1 MLSFRCMSTSETI
14 PVSNHRVITFRWVM
28 PITEILLCAALL
40 WPWRGFLTWQLR
52 STGHAYWPTTIEG
65 PEPVHL
71 DIRLTADTKTP
82 QEIDAE
88 KLLEMRISAPA
99 VLNIPCSLFGLMRR
113 ETVPRGM
120 LPEFWRS
127 LSWPFFGIVFWWI
140 AGRGIEALVAS
151 RRRLLSPAI
160 TWIEVFVASLVI
172 VPGVSIWLLFISGD
186 RAGFVFPWPTALIAS
201 AMWILLGGAT
211 ITARIAQW
219 RIRRGVSTDT
229 ASFAG

>member
-1 MLSFRCMSTSETI
+1 MSASETI
-14 PVSNHRVITFRWVM
+14 PVRNDRVIAFRWVL
-28 PITEILLCAALL
+28 PIAEILLCAVLL

-52 STGHAYWPTTIEG
+52 SAGHAYWPTAIKR

-71 DIRLTADTKTP
+71 DIKLTGDTKTQ
-82 QEIDAE
+82 QELDAA
-88 KLLEMRISAPA
+88 KVLEMRVSAPA
-99 VLNIPCSLFGLMRR
+99 VLNIPCSLFGLLRR
-113 ETVPRGM
+113 EAVPRGM

-172 VPGVSIWLLFISGD
+172 VPGVFIWLLFFSGD
-186 RAGFVFPWPTALIAS
+186 RAGFIFPWPGALIAS
-201 AMWILLGGAT
+201 AIWILLGGAT
-211 ITARIAQW
+211 IAARIAQW
-219 RIRRGVSTDT
+219 RIRRGSNTDRT
-229 ASFAG
+229 SFARAKS

>member
-1 MLSFRCMSTSETI
+1 MSATETI
-14 PVSNHRVITFRWVM
+14 PANNRRVIAFRWVL
-28 PITEILLCAALL
+28 PISEILLCAALL

-71 DIRLTADTKTP
+71 DIKSTGDTKTP
-82 QEIDAE
+82 QKINAE
-88 KLLEMRISAPA
+88 KLLEIRVSAPA
-99 VLNIPCSLFGLMRR
+99 VLNIPCSLFGLLRR
-113 ETVPRGM
+113 EAVPRGM

-127 LSWPFFGIVFWWI
+127 LSWPFFGIAFWWI

-172 VPGVSIWLLFISGD
+172 VPGVFIWLLFFSGD
-186 RAGFVFPWPTALIAS
+186 RAGFVFPWPGALSAS

-211 ITARIAQW
+211 IAARIAQW
-219 RIRRGVSTDT
+219 HIRRGSKTDR
-229 ASFAG
+229 ASLAGAKS